1 MFCLFYLNKALL
13 YEFKIIILLKLKYL
27 MWIPIKDFIV
37 FLLST
42 MLLFIQQIYLI
53 NVINILKNLQ
63 KH

>member
-27 MWIPIKDFIV
+27 MWIPIKDFFA
-37 FLLST
+37 FLS
-42 MLLFIQQIYLI
+42 MFLFIQQIYLI

>member
-27 MWIPIKDFIV
+27 MWIPIKDFFA

-42 MLLFIQQIYLI
+42 MFLFIQQIYLI